1 MIRTIQDLT
10 NNIFSNYSDIQDK
23 PINPCEG
30 DVYYDDNKKVLYQYH
45 SGKWLKLRVHNKDVF
60 INRRR
65 KYKIKNIFNEL
76 Y

>member
-10 NNIFSNYSDIQDK
+10 NNIFSNYSDIQCEPK
-23 PINPCEG
+23 NPSEG
-30 DVYYDDNKKVLYQYH
+30 DIYYDDNKKVLYQYQ
-45 SGKWLKLRVHNKDVF
+45 SSKWLEIRVHNNKDVF

-76 Y
+76 